1 MITGY
6 KMKIR
11 ITIYMISLASAFIIS
26 PLQADNGKSLY
37 EEKCTKCHTTEV
49 FTKEDRSIKSLE
61 GLKNRVQQCTGAA
74 EVTWSDD
81 QIKSVTDYLNKH
93 YYKF

>member
-1 MITGY
+1 
-6 KMKIR
+6 MKTR
-11 ITIYMISLASAFIIS
+11 ITIYMILLASALS
-26 PLQADNGKSLY
+26 TNPLQADNGKALY
-37 EEKCTKCHTTEV
+37 EDKCTKCHTTEV

-61 GLKNRVQQCTGAA
+61 GLKTRVQQCTGAA
-74 EVTWSDD
+74 EVTWNDD